1 MTRTEAAK
9 IIDVLQ
15 INYPDNFKGKS
26 DATIAATV
34 NLWASI
40 FARDDF
46 NVVQMATL
54 SYMEC
59 NPGRFMPN
67 VGQIREQI
75 QKMTRANDPLG
86 ENEAWSLVTKALR
99 NSLYG
104 AKEEYGKLPRVVQR
118 AVGNEN
124 TLREWATMD
133 SETLNSVVASNFMR
147 TFRAISK
154 NEEEMDRLPEGFREE
169 LRRLS
174 GSIFRPID
182 DGTVRGRPALGAGT
196 AFE

>member
-104 AKEEYGKLPRVVQR
+104 AKEEYDKLPRVVQR

-182 DGTVRGRPALGAGT
+182 DGTGRGRPALGAGT

>member
-104 AKEEYGKLPRVVQR
+104 AKEEYDKLPRVVQR

-133 SETLNSVVASNFMR
+133 TETLNSVVASNFMR

-169 LRRLS
+169 MRRLS

-182 DGTVRGRPALGAGT
+182 DGTGHRRPALGAGT